1 MSLLIAGTP
10 GKPVS
15 AYRQQYRGCLSQSV
29 VNHPV
34 SATHVTAQLLGCRLV
49 ADLESGRPDM
59 DILRARE
66 LVAAQSSL
74 AATGGPPKLAAGGR
88 ADRTAGQRGGL
99 PLQPGAVVLSRV
111 RWCGVVVWRFQQFQV
126 RVTGSPRR
134 MLPPVSTEAYT
145 PTLTALC

>member
-1 MSLLIAGTP
+1 MDPLQHATEAAYLHEWEMSLLIAGTP

-59 DILRARE
+59 DILHARE

-74 AATGGPPKLAAGGR
+74 ACPQRVRRSWLPVAG
-88 ADRTAGQRGGL
+88 RTALPQRGGL
-99 PLQPGAVVLSRV
+99 PLRPARWFSLGSGGAAWWSGGFSSFR
-111 RWCGVVVWRFQQFQV
+111 
-126 RVTGSPRR
+126 
-134 MLPPVSTEAYT
+134 
-145 PTLTALC
+145 